1 MCLIIQA
8 TKPQVITDTMMNCA
22 YLNNDDGFG
31 LMFANKGKIHVH
43 KLGKPKSFKV
53 INKVWDS
60 YKDLDVPMGL
70 HFRFNTNGESSKA
83 MSHPYQVLTK
93 EENSRDL
100 WLMHNGPQLPTP
112 MIDNNKSDTH
122 QFVKWILKPQLA
134 NEPELLYNPDWQEM
148 LADLIGSDKL
158 LFLDS
163 KTEEF
168 TIINED
174 KGKTTD
180 DMWLS
185 NTYSLE
191 PSGMYASTRDY
202 TYDSDTDTM
211 KKQSQWDKWDY
222 QDDYNGF
229 GHYSGTPIYRK
240 SETNG
245 NTTKNYVNPPQ
256 DTRDISKDGTEIDE
270 NDLYGMTKEEIYDV
284 IIENPLGTTDWI
296 HDLVYGNETNKQQN
310 LLTYK
315 E

>member
-8 TKPQVITDTMMNCA
+8 TKPEVITENMMNCA

-31 LMFANKGKIHVH
+31 LMFANKGKVHVH
-43 KLGKPKSFKV
+43 KLGKPKSFKS
-53 INKVWDS
+53 INKLWDS
-60 YKDLDVPMGL
+60 YKNLDVPMGL

-93 EENSRDL
+93 EESNRDI

-112 MIDNNKSDTH
+112 MIDSNKSDTH
-122 QFVKWILKPQLA
+122 QFVKWVLRPQLL

-148 LADLIGSDKL
+148 LSDMIGSDKL

-174 KGKTTD
+174 QGKTTD

-191 PSGMYASTRDY
+191 PRGNYALSRDY
-202 TYDSDTDTM
+202 KYDEDTDTL
-211 KKQSQWDKWDY
+211 KKIENKWTY
-222 QDDYNGF
+222 EDDDWGYGGM
-229 GHYSGTPIYRK
+229 GHYSGTPIYRRGIE
-240 SETNG
+240 SN
-245 NTTKNYVNPPQ
+245 NTTKNYVNPP
-256 DTRDISKDGTEIDE
+256 RDIHENGTDIDE
-270 NDLYGMTKEEIYDV
+270 NDFYGLTSEEIYDL
-284 IIENPLGTTDWI
+284 IIENPTGTAKWVN
-296 HDLVYGNETNKQQN
+296 DLVYNMEV
-310 LLTYK
+310 K
-315 E
+315 EGK

>member
-8 TKPQVITDTMMNCA
+8 TKPEVITENMMNCA

-31 LMFANKGKIHVH
+31 LMFANKGKVHVH
-43 KLGKPKSFKV
+43 KLGKPKSFKS
-53 INKVWDS
+53 INKLWDS
-60 YKDLDVPMGL
+60 YKNLDVPMGL

-93 EENSRDL
+93 EESNRDI

-112 MIDNNKSDTH
+112 MIDSNKSDTH
-122 QFVKWILKPQLA
+122 QFVKWILRPQLI

-148 LADLIGSDKL
+148 LSDMIGSDKL

-174 KGKTTD
+174 QGKTTD

-191 PSGMYASTRDY
+191 PRGNYALSRDY
-202 TYDSDTDTM
+202 KYDEDTDTL
-211 KKQSQWDKWDY
+211 KKIENKWTY
-222 QDDYNGF
+222 EDDEWGYGGM
-229 GHYSGTPIYRK
+229 GHYSGTPIYRTHVE
-240 SETNG
+240 SN
-245 NTTKNYVNPPQ
+245 NSTKNYVNPP
-256 DTRDISKDGTEIDE
+256 RDIHENGTDIDE
-270 NDLYGMTKEEIYDV
+270 NDFYGMTSEEIYDL
-284 IIENPLGTTDWI
+284 IIENPTGTAKWVN
-296 HDLVYGNETNKQQN
+296 DLVYNMEV
-310 LLTYK
+310 K
-315 E
+315 EGK

>member
-31 LMFANKGKIHVH
+31 LMFANKGKVHVH
-43 KLGKPKSFKV
+43 KLGKPKSFKS
-53 INKVWDS
+53 INKLWDS
-60 YKDLDVPMGL
+60 YKNLDVPMGL

-83 MSHPYQVLTK
+83 MSHPYQILNK

-100 WLMHNGPQLPTP
+100 WVMHNGPQLPTP
-112 MIDNNKSDTH
+112 MIDNDKSDTH

-174 KGKTTD
+174 QGKTTD

-202 TYDSDTDTM
+202 TYDSNTDTM

-222 QDDYNGF
+222 EDEYNYG
-229 GHYSGTPIYRK
+229 YSGTPIYRK
-240 SETNG
+240 AEVNG
-245 NTTKNYVNPPQ
+245 NTTKNYVNPP
-256 DTRDISKDGTEIDE
+256 RDISQDGTEIDE
-270 NDLYGMTKEEIYDV
+270 NDLYGMTKEEIYDL
-284 IIENPLGTTDWI
+284 IIENPLGTADWV
-296 HDLVYGNETNKQQN
+296 HDLVYGNNTNRQQN

>member
-31 LMFANKGKIHVH
+31 LMFANKGKVHVH
-43 KLGKPKSFKV
+43 KLGKPKSFKS
-53 INKVWDS
+53 INKLWDS
-60 YKDLDVPMGL
+60 YKNLDVPMGL

-174 KGKTTD
+174 QGKTTD

-191 PSGMYASTRDY
+191 PSGMYANTRDY

-240 SETNG
+240 TETNG

-284 IIENPLGTTDWI
+284 LLENPLGMTDWI

>member
-8 TKPQVITDTMMNCA
+8 TKPEVITENMMNCA

-31 LMFANKGKIHVH
+31 LMFANKGKVHVH
-43 KLGKPKSFKV
+43 KLGKPKSFKS
-53 INKVWDS
+53 INKLWDS
-60 YKDLDVPMGL
+60 YKNLDVPMGL

-93 EENSRDL
+93 EESNRDI

-112 MIDNNKSDTH
+112 MIDSNKSDTH
-122 QFVKWILKPQLA
+122 QFVKWVLRPQLL

-148 LADLIGSDKL
+148 LSDMIGSDKL

-174 KGKTTD
+174 QGKTTD

-191 PSGMYASTRDY
+191 PRGNYALSRDY
-202 TYDSDTDTM
+202 KYDEDTDTL
-211 KKQSQWDKWDY
+211 KKIENKWTY
-222 QDDYNGF
+222 EDDDWGYG
-229 GHYSGTPIYRK
+229 GMVHYSGTPIYRTHVE
-240 SETNG
+240 SN
-245 NTTKNYVNPPQ
+245 NTTKNYVNPP
-256 DTRDISKDGTEIDE
+256 RDIHENGTDIDE
-270 NDLYGMTKEEIYDV
+270 NDFYGMTSEEIYDL
-284 IIENPLGTTDWI
+284 IIENPTGTAKWVN
-296 HDLVYGNETNKQQN
+296 DLVYNMEI
-310 LLTYK
+310 K
-315 E
+315 EGK

>member
-8 TKPQVITDTMMNCA
+8 TKPEVITENMMNCA

-31 LMFANKGKIHVH
+31 LMFANKGKVHVH
-43 KLGKPKSFKV
+43 KLGKPKSFKS
-53 INKVWDS
+53 INKLWDS
-60 YKDLDVPMGL
+60 YKNLDVPMGL

-93 EENSRDL
+93 EESNRDI

-112 MIDNNKSDTH
+112 MIDSNKSDTH
-122 QFVKWILKPQLA
+122 QFVKWILRPQLI

-148 LADLIGSDKL
+148 LSDMIGSDKL

-174 KGKTTD
+174 QGKTTD

-191 PSGMYASTRDY
+191 PRGNYALSRDY
-202 TYDSDTDTM
+202 KYDEDTDTL
-211 KKQSQWDKWDY
+211 KKIENKWTY
-222 QDDYNGF
+222 EDDEWGYGGM
-229 GHYSGTPIYRK
+229 GHYSGTPIYRTHIE
-240 SETNG
+240 SN
-245 NTTKNYVNPPQ
+245 NTTKNYVNPP
-256 DTRDISKDGTEIDE
+256 RDIHENGTDIDE
-270 NDLYGMTKEEIYDV
+270 HDFYGMTSEEIYDL
-284 IIENPLGTTDWI
+284 IIENPTGTAKWVN
-296 HDLVYGNETNKQQN
+296 DLVYNMEV
-310 LLTYK
+310 K
-315 E
+315 EGK

>member
-8 TKPQVITDTMMNCA
+8 TKPEVITENMMNCA

-31 LMFANKGKIHVH
+31 LMFANKGKVHVH
-43 KLGKPKSFKV
+43 KLGKPKSFKS
-53 INKVWDS
+53 INKLWDS
-60 YKDLDVPMGL
+60 YKNLDVPMGL

-93 EENSRDL
+93 EESNRDI

-112 MIDNNKSDTH
+112 MIDSNKSDTH
-122 QFVKWILKPQLA
+122 QFVKWVLRPQLL

-148 LADLIGSDKL
+148 LSDMIGSDKL

-174 KGKTTD
+174 QGKTTD

-191 PSGMYASTRDY
+191 PRGNYALSRDY
-202 TYDSDTDTM
+202 KYDQDTDTL
-211 KKQSQWDKWDY
+211 KKIENKWTY
-222 QDDYNGF
+222 EDDDWGYGGM
-229 GHYSGTPIYRK
+229 GHYSGTPIYRTHVE
-240 SETNG
+240 SN
-245 NTTKNYVNPPQ
+245 NTTKNYVNPP
-256 DTRDISKDGTEIDE
+256 RDIHENGTDIDE
-270 NDLYGMTKEEIYDV
+270 HDFYGMTSEEIYDL
-284 IIENPLGTTDWI
+284 IIENPTGTAKWVN
-296 HDLVYGNETNKQQN
+296 DLVYNMEI
-310 LLTYK
+310 K
-315 E
+315 EGK

>member
-8 TKPQVITDTMMNCA
+8 TKPEVITENMMNCA

-31 LMFANKGKIHVH
+31 LMFANKGKVHVH
-43 KLGKPKSFKV
+43 KLGKPKSFKS
-53 INKVWDS
+53 INKLWDS
-60 YKDLDVPMGL
+60 YKNLDVPMGL

-93 EENSRDL
+93 EESNRDI

-112 MIDNNKSDTH
+112 MIDSNKSDTH
-122 QFVKWILKPQLA
+122 QFVKWILRPQLI

-148 LADLIGSDKL
+148 LSDMIGSDKL

-174 KGKTTD
+174 QGKTTD

-191 PSGMYASTRDY
+191 PRGNYALSRDY
-202 TYDSDTDTM
+202 KYDEDTDTL
-211 KKQSQWDKWDY
+211 KKIENKWTY
-222 QDDYNGF
+222 EDDEWGYGGM
-229 GHYSGTPIYRK
+229 GHYSGTPIR
-240 SETNG
+240 S
-245 NTTKNYVNPPQ
+245 
-256 DTRDISKDGTEIDE
+256 
-270 NDLYGMTKEEIYDV
+270 
-284 IIENPLGTTDWI
+284 
-296 HDLVYGNETNKQQN
+296 
-310 LLTYK
+310 
-315 E
+315 

>member
-43 KLGKPKSFKV
+43 KVGKQKSFKS
-53 INKVWDS
+53 INKIWDS
-60 YKDLDVPMGL
+60 YKNLDVPMGL

-112 MIDNNKSDTH
+112 MIDANKSDTH

-174 KGKTTD
+174 QGKSTD

-191 PSGMYASTRDY
+191 PSGMYAHTRDY
-202 TYDSDTDTM
+202 TYDSTTDTM
-211 KKQSQWDKWDY
+211 KKQSAYDKWDY
-222 QDDYNGF
+222 EDEYNYG
-229 GHYSGTPIYRK
+229 YSGTPIYRK
-240 SETNG
+240 SEING
-245 NTTKNYVNPPQ
+245 NTTKNYINPPQ

-284 IIENPLGTTDWI
+284 IIDNPLGTADWV

>member
-8 TKPQVITDTMMNCA
+8 TKPEVITENMMNCA

-31 LMFANKGKIHVH
+31 LMFANKGKVHVH
-43 KLGKPKSFKV
+43 KLGKPKSFKS

-60 YKDLDVPMGL
+60 YKNLDVPMGL

-83 MSHPYQVLTK
+83 MSHPYQVLSK
-93 EENSRDL
+93 EESSRDI

-112 MIDNNKSDTH
+112 MIDDNKSDTH
-122 QFVKWILKPQLA
+122 QFVKWILRPQLL

-148 LADLIGSDKL
+148 LSDMIGSDKL

-168 TIINED
+168 TIINEEQ
-174 KGKTTD
+174 GKTTD

-191 PSGMYASTRDY
+191 PSGNYALARDY
-202 TYDSDTDTM
+202 KYDSDTDTM
-211 KKQSQWDKWDY
+211 KKLENKWCY
-222 QDDYNGF
+222 EDDDWGYGGM

-240 SETNG
+240 GLEVNG
-245 NTTKNYVNPPQ
+245 NTTKNYVNPP
-256 DTRDISKDGTEIDE
+256 RDITENGTALDE
-270 NDLYGMTKEEIYDV
+270 HDLYGMTSEEIEELIYD
-284 IIENPLGTTDWI
+284 NPQGISQWI
-296 HDLVYGNETNKQQN
+296 SDIVYNKEV
-310 LLTYK
+310 K
-315 E
+315 GEK

>member
-83 MSHPYQVLTK
+83 MSHPYQVLSK
-93 EENSRDL
+93 KENSRDL

-112 MIDNNKSDTH
+112 MLDNNKSDTH